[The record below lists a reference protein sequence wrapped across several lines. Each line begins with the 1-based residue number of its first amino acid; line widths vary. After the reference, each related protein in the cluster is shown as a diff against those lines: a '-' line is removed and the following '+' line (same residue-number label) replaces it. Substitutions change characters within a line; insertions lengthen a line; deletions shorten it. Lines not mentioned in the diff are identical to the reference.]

1 MGHPV
6 FSIRETDTE
15 DGADSSITT
24 EGHRPTTADGAPA
37 TAPVNNHTGQRVTT
51 ERRGPPM
58 TVRVIRSRRQR
69 PQIVRVGGGLTPTGH
84 QPDTDQLDAHRGVAS
99 QPSTT
104 NERHD
109 R

>member
-6 FSIRETDTE
+6 FSIRETDT
-15 DGADSSITT
+15 DDVADSSITT
-24 EGHRPTTADGAPA
+24 VGHRPTTADGAPA
-37 TAPVNNHTGQRVTT
+37 TAPVNNHNGQRVTT

-69 PQIVRVGGGLTPTGH
+69 PQIVRAGGGLTPTH
-84 QPDTDQLDAHRGVAS
+84 HEPTTDQLDGHEATAS
-99 QPSTT
+99 QQRTT
-104 NERHD
+104 EERVT

>member
-1 MGHPV
+1 
-6 FSIRETDTE
+6 
-15 DGADSSITT
+15 
-24 EGHRPTTADGAPA
+24 
-37 TAPVNNHTGQRVTT
+37 
-51 ERRGPPM
+51 M